1 MYQFSEDL
9 EERAL
14 HFYTLFHCDE
24 FDEDFYYQA
33 AADSFFDPALSIC
46 ITLDYLDILYETYLK
61 NTPIS
66 SNQYKKTLDGR
77 NEMDYNWFTRG

>member
-24 FDEDFYYQA
+24 FDEEFYYQA
-33 AADSFFDPALSIC
+33 AADSFFNPAIGTC

-61 NTPIS
+61 STPVS
-66 SNQYKKTLDGR
+66 DDQHKKTLDGW
-77 NEMDYNWFTRG
+77 NKMDYNWFTWE